1 MAPNYLIFGQ
11 LKHEYL
17 LPPSGPARL
26 DVAGGSPL
34 YVAAGFR
41 VWESGVGL
49 VGRVGSDFP
58 RAWLNDCMSRGLDTS
73 GIKILEENLD
83 ARDFLAYTESFELS
97 RINPVSQF
105 ARREMTFPKS
115 LLGYQPDKPLDE
127 ALNLL
132 VTDIPADYLHARA
145 AYLCPMDLMTQAQMI
160 AGLKRGTTH
169 TFILDPAPATM
180 TATARRELPLMHG
193 VTAFLTSQEEMRNLF
208 QAETHDLWEMAE
220 AVALYGCEYV
230 VIKCGVRGQLLY
242 VASNKRKWEIPAYP
256 ARLADP
262 TGVGDAFGGGF
273 MAGFCKNYDPLEGVL
288 HGNVSA
294 SLKLE
299 GSGAFYPLDVM
310 PGLAEA
316 RLSALRDMVR
326 EI

>member
-1 MAPNYLIFGQ
+1 MPPNYLIFGQ
-11 LKHEYL
+11 LTREYL
-17 LPPSGPARL
+17 LPPMGPPRL

-41 VWESGVGL
+41 VWESGLGL
-49 VGRVGSDFP
+49 VGRVGNDYP
-58 RAWLNDCMSRGLDTS
+58 RAWLNDCMSRGLDTR
-73 GIKILEENLD
+73 GIKILNENVD
-83 ARDFLAYTESFELS
+83 AREFLAYTESFELS

-115 LLGYQPDKPLDE
+115 LLGYQADKPVNH

-132 VTDIPADYLHARA
+132 VTDIPADYQNARA
-145 AYLCPMDLMTQAQMI
+145 AYLCPMDLMTQSQMI

-169 TFILDPAPATM
+169 TFILDPAPTSM
-180 TATARRELPLMHG
+180 TPAARRELPLING
-193 VTAFLTSQEEMRNLF
+193 VTAFLTSQEEIRNLF
-208 QAETHDLWEMAE
+208 QAETHDLWEMA
-220 AVALYGCEYV
+220 ADISLFGWEYV
-230 VIKCGVRGQLLY
+230 VIKCGALGQLLY
-242 VASNKRKWEIPAYP
+242 VASTKRKYEIPAYP
-256 ARLADP
+256 ARLADL

-316 RLSALRDMVR
+316 RLNVLRDMVR
-326 EI
+326 EV